1 MVQSAIVSDAQDH
14 AGSLA
19 GLKRLLP
26 LLMLATID
34 QRKAPEGNSVANSRE
49 LESSGGTLFG

>member
-1 MVQSAIVSDAQDH
+1 MVQSAIVSGAQDH

-49 LESSGGTLFG
+49 LELSGGTLFG